1 MLYPLELEFIG
12 SCELPDMGT
21 DLRSFARALN
31 DWPSPQPIREVFVFV
46 FVFCFLFCFV
56 LFFLELRT
64 EPRALCL
71 LGKCSTTELKPQPL
85 GSFY

>member
-1 MLYPLELEFIG
+1 MVHAFKCSAQRDQKRMLYPLELEFIG

-56 LFFLELRT
+56 LFCF
-64 EPRALCL
+64 
-71 LGKCSTTELKPQPL
+71 
-85 GSFY
+85 F